1 MTKKNVIGL
10 CVALAIMVIIAV
22 LLIVLLT
29 GKQAEYEKENS
40 DPELLIV
47 NEIDQSSVVK
57 MSFTWDG
64 SDNRDFIKKDDKW
77 FLADDLSSQVDQTS
91 VRSALNFLSYMY
103 AKSIVAEDI
112 TKLEKAEYQL
122 DIPEL
127 SAQLTTEDGKTV
139 KYDFGCLSSAKD
151 GVYLSC
157 NTDNRLYLFSLENY
171 DYIVKGAN
179 AISDL
184 TIDIDAEDIIQ
195 IEFAKS
201 SGARVPVKMEKT
213 SDGLWQL
220 TSPYGAYADEY
231 FISQLL
237 GLFNPCSFHKQ
248 IADNDDGSYGFSDNS
263 GYIYLKDA
271 SGKQIKLIFGKISN
285 EQNDRYYCKIEGE
298 SAVYETFGGWSNVLK
313 IDMQNVLMSNP
324 LSMSFDGLS
333 SISITLENEYLIEKL
348 ENGYALNGKELASDD
363 VQKAFNAIDQVT
375 KKGISNEDKNIGKQ
389 IGSVSF
395 IAGNQTKAKY
405 VLYEYMKDYA
415 ALSID
420 GGKTVSSY
428 VALNDLKEL
437 EDVFKTL

>member
-201 SGARVPVKMEKT
+201 SGARVPVKMGK
-213 SDGLWQL
+213 DKRWIMA
-220 TSPYGAYADEY
+220 AY
-231 FISQLL
+231 
-237 GLFNPCSFHKQ
+237 
-248 IADNDDGSYGFSDNS
+248 FS
-263 GYIYLKDA
+263 
-271 SGKQIKLIFGKISN
+271 
-285 EQNDRYYCKIEGE
+285 
-298 SAVYETFGGWSNVLK
+298 VW
-313 IDMQNVLMSNP
+313 
-324 LSMSFDGLS
+324 
-333 SISITLENEYLIEKL
+333 
-348 ENGYALNGKELASDD
+348 
-363 VQKAFNAIDQVT
+363 
-375 KKGISNEDKNIGKQ
+375 GICG
-389 IGSVSF
+389 
-395 IAGNQTKAKY
+395 
-405 VLYEYMKDYA
+405 
-415 ALSID
+415 
-420 GGKTVSSY
+420 
-428 VALNDLKEL
+428 
-437 EDVFKTL
+437 